1 MPLFEQAPRCNDL
14 HHGNGE
20 AERAGARDDQN
31 RDGDGERPVDVSGR
45 SHPAD
50 ECRHGGQVNHGS
62 VKPGRAVGDAPVR
75 RASGLRR
82 LHHLNHLGQERVLCS
97 GRGGDRERAREVKRA
112 GLKQGARARRLR
124 NAFAG
129 DERTI
134 DVGLSLQDPAID
146 RDALS
151 GRQQD
156 SHARLDLA

>member
-1 MPLFEQAPRCNDL
+1 MIRTAM
-14 HHGNGE
+14 
-20 AERAGARDDQN
+20 AMVSARWTS
-31 RDGDGERPVDVSGR
+31 PVAATQPMNVASG
-45 SHPAD
+45 SHVD
-50 ECRHGGQVNHGS
+50 HGS

-75 RASGLRR
+75 RASGFRR

-97 GRGGDRERAREVKRA
+97 GRGRDRERARQVERA

-134 DVGLSLQDPAID
+134 DIGLSLQDPAID

-156 SHARLDLA
+156 SHARLDLASVGT